1 MKSTTRKS
9 RVSKRNYSIS
19 KKVHRKGKKST
30 HKKRRTK
37 VKYHRRKHRGGVSQ
51 TEEEKLAQ
59 LSPEQLRIRQANL
72 DQRPLEEEELEEL
85 SYRET
90 LSPEQLSIRRANQRA
105 NQRGRVLSD
114 DEIKGLSDQ
123 DLRKK
128 LGELGY
134 KAGPCTPAVRP
145 LLENKLKKLQAQ

>member
-90 LSPEQLSIRRANQRA
+90 LSPEQLSIRRANQR
-105 NQRGRVLSD
+105 GRVLSD
-114 DEIKGLSDQ
+114 DEIKALSDQ

-134 KAGPCTPAVRP
+134 KAGPCTPTVRS